1 MRNVLLVSAKIF
13 FTFFFISCFLN
24 AETASNPPNPKLNP
38 NIAREATGNGLYNQ
52 SGANS
57 CVYCHGVGGVNG
69 NVKEAAN
76 LQNPKS
82 WKIYKILGGDGA
94 FAKDKEGFRSKMKQA
109 TTHLILKGAIA
120 HNSSFKQP
128 WYDSSKA
135 APYNGQMLGVNGG
148 PSRAWL
154 KKYKEKYGLVPE
166 VAADS
171 VYLYIKSL
179 SKADVL

>member
-1 MRNVLLVSAKIF
+1 MRNVLLVSTKIF
-13 FTFFFISCFLN
+13 FTFFFISYFLS
-24 AETASNPPNPKLNP
+24 AQSASNPKLNP
-38 NIAREATGNGLYNQ
+38 NIAREAMGNGLYNQ

-69 NVKEAAN
+69 TVKEAAN
-76 LQNPKS
+76 LQKPKT

-135 APYNGQMLGVNGG
+135 APYNGQMLGVAGG

-154 KKYKEKYGLVPE
+154 KKYKEKYGLLPE

-171 VYLYIKSL
+171 LYLYIKSL
-179 SKADVL
+179 SKEDVL

>member
-1 MRNVLLVSAKIF
+1 MRNVLLVSTKIF
-13 FTFFFISCFLN
+13 FTFFYVSLFLS
-24 AETASNPPNPKLNP
+24 AQTPPNPKLNP

-69 NVKEAAN
+69 TVKEAAN
-76 LQNPKS
+76 LQKPKT

-135 APYNGQMLGVNGG
+135 APYNGQMLGVAGG

-171 VYLYIKSL
+171 LYLYIKSL
-179 SKADVL
+179 SKEDVL